1 MKIFVYY
8 IFVFQQQ
15 MIEKLDEMID
25 SEEWLVDY
33 TIKRVIDKIYLQWI

>member
-1 MKIFVYY
+1 
-8 IFVFQQQ
+8 

-33 TIKRVIDKIYLQWI
+33 TIKHVIDKIYLQWIQQ